1 VSRRGIGKEGR
12 ENSFFYKSRIPLR
25 EICTLE
31 TSLLETILAR
41 DDARSRRAR
50 SRRCSLE
57 TYSLK
62 TCTLE
67 TMHARDDL
75 LNSVYLVINR
85 MKFPFVRFPSS
96 LVCTRNKL
104 FLFIYIIL
112 FPSKFFISI
121 SSKKTYRIEGKKK
134 NQTDI

>member
-1 VSRRGIGKEGR
+1 M
-12 ENSFFYKSRIPLR
+12 
-25 EICTLE
+25 LE
-31 TSLLETILAR
+31 TYSLKT
-41 DDARSRRAR
+41 
-50 SRRCSLE
+50 CSLE

-62 TCTLE
+62 TCTLK

-96 LVCTRNKL
+96 IVCTRNKL
-104 FLFIYIIL
+104 FLFIYIVL
-112 FPSKFFISI
+112 FPLQILYFNFLGKS
-121 SSKKTYRIEGKKK
+121 YRIEGKK